1 MITWLLF
8 GGGVQLPSHNS
19 LGDWTTTEGNQVIV
33 QAHFPNLTFVSI
45 LRNKVKLSL
54 FLLSNKIKMH
64 TVNLQ
69 AVEIV
74 SRSSEDCMVV
84 SVVGETNEGDTV
96 RKWISGQNPS
106 LATFPRFLHIDGRQ
120 WPSGQDQT

>member
-1 MITWLLF
+1 M
-8 GGGVQLPSHNS
+8 
-19 LGDWTTTEGNQVIV
+19 V

-45 LRNKVKLSL
+45 LRNEVKLSL

-74 SRSSEDCMVV
+74 SHSSEDCMVV
-84 SVVGETNEGDTV
+84 SVVGETNKGDTV
-96 RKWISGQNPS
+96 RKWISGQNTS

-120 WPSGQDQT
+120 WPSGWDQT